1 MKPTPHG
8 SRRRSAFL
16 IFPFLVLPLI
26 LAVPSGATHIAQQT
40 SPAVTQDVQDAS
52 GTLKLIVTVT
62 DEKGRFVTGLLK
74 ESFGVFEGK
83 SAREVTYF
91 DDEDAPVSVG
101 ILIDVSRSIKAPN
114 IDAAR
119 QLTAK
124 FIRLGH
130 PENEYFLAEF
140 NDKWR
145 ELTPWTRDG
154 QTIVNALRKV
164 GMAGADAKPQ
174 TTQQKPQGRGLTALY
189 DACFGALEQM
199 ARAAHPKRAIL
210 IVTDGGRDNASLHKA
225 GEVRRL
231 SATSGVL
238 LYAVAATLPNYELI
252 IDPEGQRN
260 LDEMCSQTGGRAF
273 FPNNRPEMDA
283 VYERIAWELRHQ
295 YVVGFT
301 PTNAAQSGKWNKVKI
316 KVAPPSNFTRDI
328 FVRSRE
334 GYFSPSPK
342 PAP

>member
-8 SRRRSAFL
+8 SRRRAFL

-26 LAVPSGATHIAQQT
+26 LAAPSGATRITQQT
-40 SPAVTQDVQDAS
+40 SPAATRDARDAA

-62 DEKGRFVTGLLK
+62 DEKGRFVTGLSK

-91 DDEDAPVSVG
+91 DDEDAPVSMG
-101 ILIDVSRSIKAPN
+101 ILFDVSRSIKAPGL
-114 IDAAR
+114 DAAR

-140 NDKWR
+140 SDNWR

-154 QTIVNALRKV
+154 QTINEALGKV
-164 GMAGADAKPQ
+164 GMSRADAKPQ
-174 TTQQKPQGRGLTALY
+174 TPQQKPEGRGLTALY
-189 DACFGALEQM
+189 DACFGVLEQM
-199 ARAAHPKRAIL
+199 TRAAHPKRALL

-225 GEVRRL
+225 SEVRRL

-238 LYAVAATLPNYELI
+238 LYAVAATLPNYELML
-252 IDPEGQRN
+252 DPEGQRI
-260 LDEMCSQTGGRAF
+260 LEEMCDQTGGRAF
-273 FPNNRPEMDA
+273 FTNSRPEMDT
-283 VYERIAWELRHQ
+283 VFDLIAWELRHQ

-301 PTNAAQSGKWNKVKI
+301 PANAAQSGKWNKVKI
-316 KVAPPSNFTRDI
+316 KVAVPRNFAKDI
-328 FVRSRE
+328 LVRSRE

-342 PAP
+342 TAP

>member
-8 SRRRSAFL
+8 ARRRAFL
-16 IFPFLVLPLI
+16 IFPFLVLLLI
-26 LAVPSGATHIAQQT
+26 LAAPSGATRITQQT
-40 SPAVTQDVQDAS
+40 SSAATQDAQDAS
-52 GTLKLIVTVT
+52 GTLKLIVTVM
-62 DEKGRFVTGLLK
+62 DEKGRFVTGLSK

-91 DDEDAPVSVG
+91 DDEDAPISVS

-130 PENEYFLAEF
+130 PENEYFIAEF

-145 ELTPWTRDG
+145 ELAPWTRDG
-154 QTIVNALRKV
+154 QTIIDALHKV
-164 GMAGADAKPQ
+164 GMTRADAKPQ
-174 TTQQKPQGRGLTALY
+174 TPQQKPEGRGLTALY

-199 ARAAHPKRAIL
+199 TRAAHSKRVIL

-252 IDPEGQRN
+252 FDPEGQRI

-273 FPNNRPEMDA
+273 CPSSRLEMDA
-283 VYERIAWELRHQ
+283 VFERIAWELRHQ

-316 KVAPPSNFTRDI
+316 KVATPRNFAKDI
-328 FVRSRE
+328 LVRSRE

-342 PAP
+342 TAP